1 MSYKLLM
8 RVCLVLFSLVIGACG
23 DDKEDITIRTGPKAT
38 LTETLDTLLAANI
51 ADDEPGMIIAVWQN
65 GTLLY
70 KGMKGL
76 AREDMTLNENTGFRL
91 ASVSKTFTAI
101 AVLKLYEQGL
111 ISLDDS
117 ILAYIPEFS
126 ATWRDI
132 TIHHLLSHQSGI
144 PDFYNDKKATK
155 ILPDGI
161 TNNNIVRYFVTNP
174 SLEFSPGTQADY
186 SNSGYVI
193 LAEIVARISGVP
205 FTTFMQANVFS
216 ELGMQDSYLYNE
228 YTQLR
233 FDSALNMASTEH
245 IFGVN
250 FFATGTASQVSS
262 MQDML
267 IFVEAIMNEQILQ
280 QETINLMFTRH
291 AELFDGY
298 GYGVIYFN
306 PLLDIYGHT
315 GGNDGF
321 RTMYAINKE
330 KNAFLITLGNG
341 GDTMPE
347 QDYIAELVGEFL
359 E

>member
-1 MSYKLLM
+1 MNYTLLL
-8 RVCLVLFSLVIGACG
+8 RICLLLLVLFTSACG
-23 DDKEDITIRTGPKAT
+23 SEKKDSTVKTGPKAT

-70 KGMKGL
+70 QGMKGL
-76 AREDMTLNENTGFRL
+76 AREGKVITENTGFRL

-101 AVLKLYEQGL
+101 AVLKAYEQGL
-111 ISLDDS
+111 INLEDSVLD
-117 ILAYIPEFS
+117 YMPELNPS
-126 ATWRDI
+126 WRGI

-144 PDFYNDKKATK
+144 PDFANDFQAAK
-155 ILPDGI
+155 ILPNGI
-161 TNNNIVRYFVTNP
+161 TNANIVHYFVTNP

-186 SNSGYVI
+186 SNTGYVL
-193 LAEIVARISGVP
+193 LAEIVARISGESFAAYLDV
-205 FTTFMQANVFS
+205 NVFS

-228 YTQLR
+228 DTPLG
-233 FDSALNMASTEH
+233 FESALNMASTEH

-250 FFATGTASQVSS
+250 FFATGTASQISS
-262 MQDML
+262 MQD
-267 IFVEAIMNEQILQ
+267 IVTFVQALLNEQILQ
-280 QETINLMFTRH
+280 PETLNLMLSRH

-347 QDYIAELVGEFL
+347 QDYIADLVGEFL